1 MSEQYFTSVPES
13 ESRPFEFEAECL
25 GQKLRFVCDSGVF
38 SKGEIDEGTRILL
51 GALPP
56 LKGRILDLGCGW
68 GPVGVTLG
76 RLYPSADIVMSDV
89 NQRAVELSKL
99 NIAKNAVKNAAALVS
114 DGFENIG
121 GKFDCIITN
130 PPIRAGKQV
139 IYRLFDDA
147 MKRLNQKGSL
157 YIVIRR
163 QQGAESALKHL
174 GNARVIEKHKGFW
187 VIEAKGETADE

>member
-68 GPVGVTLG
+68 GPVGIVLG
-76 RLYPSADIVMSDV
+76 KIYPSADIVMSDV

-99 NIAKNAVKNAAALVS
+99 NMAKNAVKNAAALVS
-114 DGFENIG
+114 DGFENIDG
-121 GKFDCIITN
+121 TFDCIITN